1 MQTNRV
7 EPLDYTPTIRM
18 SDIYTQ
24 MYLSNIINGL
34 MELMPIWRD
43 NLDITQRAYLGY
55 AYYARSARKIISPVM
70 FDITNGGSE
79 PLPRYSVRQ
88 DVTRDDVAKIVYT
101 IFSDKWV
108 RLWDAMH
115 LSYNPISNY
124 DMTETETIERSNDTE
139 TSDTRNITRTN
150 DETLTDSSTT
160 SNSGTVTDSGNNN
173 VLDKIYGFNSV
184 IGSEAQESNT
194 LDSNTR
200 TNNLSETLQGTHTR
214 DNDETER
221 HTNTG
226 TINDDMNES
235 RTLTRS
241 GNIGVTTSQQMLESE
256 LELRRTKYF
265 DIVFADIDS
274 FCCIDVY

>member
-1 MQTNRV
+1 MRDTEV
-7 EPLDYTPTIRM
+7 VPLDYTPTVRM

-24 MYLSNIINGL
+24 MYLSNVINNL
-34 MELMPIWRD
+34 LPLMPVWTN
-43 NLDITQRAYLGY
+43 NLDATQRAFIAH
-55 AYYARSARKIISPVM
+55 AYYARSARKIISPIM
-70 FDITNGGSE
+70 YDITNGGT
-79 PLPRYSVRQ
+79 PLPLASINNNVG
-88 DVTRDDVAKIVYT
+88 RDTVAKIIYSL
-101 IFSDKWV
+101 FGDKWN
-108 RLWDAMH
+108 RLWNAMH

-173 VLDKIYGFNSV
+173 VLDKVYGFNSV
-184 IGSEAQESNT
+184 VGSEAQESNT
-194 LDSNTR
+194 LDTNTR
-200 TNNLSETLQGTHTR
+200 TNNLLETLQGTHTR

-226 TINDDMNES
+226 TVNDDMNES

-256 LELRRTKYF
+256 IELRRTKYF